1 MALSKEIGID
11 LGTANILIY
20 VKGEG
25 IVVNEPSVVSIDEET
40 KKCAVVDP
48 GGASDKILTYLK
60 KNSLE
65 LEYILLMDI
74 MTTKSKKVQ
83 QKKQGK
89 PIVYLRKKYRKEIL
103 INGNNS
109 ISKLITQ

>member
-1 MALSKEIGID
+1 MFIV
-11 LGTANILIY
+11 LITKSY
-20 VKGEG
+20 DK
-25 IVVNEPSVVSIDEET
+25 SVWCNFSVH
-40 KKCAVVDP
+40 CQ
-48 GGASDKILTYLK
+48 
-60 KNSLE
+60 
-65 LEYILLMDI
+65 
-74 MTTKSKKVQ
+74 SKKVQ

>member
-1 MALSKEIGID
+1 
-11 LGTANILIY
+11 
-20 VKGEG
+20 
-25 IVVNEPSVVSIDEET
+25 
-40 KKCAVVDP
+40 
-48 GGASDKILTYLK
+48 
-60 KNSLE
+60 
-65 LEYILLMDI
+65 MDI